1 MWAQVQSK
9 PLQSKFGISYIS
21 LLNHYIVKTQ
31 KISSLYDKN
40 ESFESLR
47 KIILAFVLYKRA
59 VQNSLFWLVLI
70 LSARF

>member
-1 MWAQVQSK
+1 MWTQVQSK
-9 PLQSKFGISYIS
+9 PLQSKFRISYIS

-47 KIILAFVLYKRA
+47 KIILAFVLYKRT

-70 LSARF
+70 LPAGF